1 MRICSLYFAVEDLLK
16 INNKFCSFSHFVIWS
31 NKRVNVSVGFLGD
44 GEKPGRTQQ
53 EFGLSSPGM
62 VLPLPMVWDGVG
74 WYGSVS
80 PHGLLFILVRNC
92 IRTQFWSASH
102 HPRLHLLQERAIVI
116 LKHSCKAWFHNKK
129 RLSNTGRGLENKRFM
144 CPCGK
149 SKETTRGTGSSRCP
163 GLLIVFVA

>member
-1 MRICSLYFAVEDLLK
+1 MGRNQGELSRSLASPLLSWFGFA
-16 INNKFCSFSHFVIWS
+16 SPYG
-31 NKRVNVSVGFLGD
+31 SV
-44 GEKPGRTQQ
+44 
-53 EFGLSSPGM
+53 
-62 VLPLPMVWDGVG
+62 

-129 RLSNTGRGLENKRFM
+129 SLSNTGRVLENKRCM
-144 CPCGK
+144 CPWQEQGNNQRNRVLSLPK
-149 SKETTRGTGSSRCP
+149 
-163 GLLIVFVA
+163 IVNCVCRIVGWSNC